1 MPDISLRFH
10 KDMLVLSSSVASAFE
25 RLGVDVR
32 RDLEMTMLLEPET
45 LEDAHKLEAMAG
57 AQCVVAATAT
67 LTPARLAHAGM
78 EGAAADLAHIALA
91 AVRAQ
96 KPQHVLAEL
105 APCGLP
111 LDASSKASLRENRDQ
126 YARFAR
132 LFASEEMD
140 AFLLNGFGTCAD
152 LKCALMGVRMAG
164 DAPAFAVVSV
174 AADGTLAESRGRETL
189 EEAVAVMEELGASVA
204 GFATTAGQDDA
215 CALAARAARATS
227 LPLLVQL
234 DVLRRDARQQGPTAE
249 NPYHCADS
257 MMAAADALRREG
269 VQFLRAAR
277 AATPAYTGALVAAT
291 IGSDVKLSAKPSSQP
306 VAPQFSPE
314 ASSKQAPGFSPA
326 LGSSGLPQGAL
337 AACAAKERRPE
348 KGFEDVI
355 AQAKARVGAV
365 LGEAKAGGV
374 ENAPSPG
381 IVEAG
386 AREVAEARAQEAP
399 GTREGLGTR
408 EAVETNG
415 AASGKDGE

>member
-25 RLGVDVR
+25 RLGIDVR

-45 LEDAHKLEAMAG
+45 LEDVHKLEAMAG

-96 KPQHVLAEL
+96 KPQHVLTEL

-132 LFASEEMD
+132 LFANEEMD

-152 LKCALMGVRMAG
+152 LKCALMGVRMAS

-189 EEAVAVMEELGASVA
+189 EEAVAVMEEFGASVA

-215 CALAARAARATS
+215 CALAGRAARATS

-291 IGSDVKLSAKPSSQP
+291 IGSDVRLSAKPSSQP
-306 VAPQFSPE
+306 AAPRVSPE
-314 ASSKQAPGFSPA
+314 ASKRVPDFSPA
-326 LGSSGLPQGAL
+326 LGPSGLPQDASGA
-337 AACAAKERRPE
+337 CVAKERRSE
-348 KGFEDVI
+348 KGIEDVI

-365 LGEAKAGGV
+365 LGDAKAGGV
-374 ENAPSPG
+374 SNEPSPEAAEAG
-381 IVEAG
+381 VREAAEACVHEEPGVCEAVGAHGAVEADG
-386 AREVAEARAQEAP
+386 A
-399 GTREGLGTR
+399 GF
-408 EAVETNG
+408 
-415 AASGKDGE
+415 GKDGE

>member
-45 LEDAHKLEAMAG
+45 LEDVHKLEAMAG

-132 LFASEEMD
+132 LFANEEMD

-152 LKCALMGVRMAG
+152 LKCALMGVRMAS

-215 CALAARAARATS
+215 CALAGRAARATS

-234 DVLRRDARQQGPTAE
+234 DVIRRDARQQGPTAE

-269 VQFLRAAR
+269 VQFLRASR

-291 IGSDVKLSAKPSSQP
+291 IGSDVRLPAKLSSPSS
-306 VAPQFSPE
+306 
-314 ASSKQAPGFSPA
+314 ASQVSSESKQAPGFLPA
-326 LGSSGLPQGAL
+326 LGPSSLSQNAS
-337 AACAAKERRPE
+337 AACVAKERRLE
-348 KGFEDVI
+348 KGLEDVI

-365 LGEAKAGGV
+365 LSEAKAGGA
-374 ENAPSPG
+374 EIAPSSEA
-381 IVEAG
+381 VEAG
-386 AREVAEARAQEAP
+386 AREAAEACVRESSGVCESVGIRGAAEAD
-399 GTREGLGTR
+399 
-408 EAVETNG
+408 G

>member
-32 RDLEMTMLLEPET
+32 LDLEMTMLLEPET
-45 LEDAHKLEAMAG
+45 LEDVHKLEAMAG

-132 LFASEEMD
+132 LFANEEMD

-152 LKCALMGVRMAG
+152 LKCALMGVRMAS

-215 CALAARAARATS
+215 CALAGRAARATS

-291 IGSDVKLSAKPSSQP
+291 IGSDVRLPAKPSSQP
-306 VAPQFSPE
+306 AASQLSLE
-314 ASSKQAPGFSPA
+314 ASKQAPGFSSA
-326 LGSSGLPQGAL
+326 LGPSGLPQDAS
-337 AACAAKERRPE
+337 AACVAKERRSE
-348 KGFEDVI
+348 KGLEDVI

-365 LGEAKAGGV
+365 LGDAKAGGAS
-374 ENAPSPG
+374 NAASSEA
-381 IVEAG
+381 VEAA
-386 AREVAEARAQEAP
+386 AREAAETCVCEAP
-399 GTREGLGTR
+399 GVRGSAGIR
-408 EAVETNG
+408 GAVEADG
-415 AASGKDGE
+415 AGVGKDGE

>member
-10 KDMLVLSSSVASAFE
+10 KDMLVLSSSVESAFE

-45 LEDAHKLEAMAG
+45 LEDVHKLEAMAG

-78 EGAAADLAHIALA
+78 EGAVADLAHIALA

-132 LFASEEMD
+132 LFANEEMD

-152 LKCALMGVRMAG
+152 LKCALMGVRTAS

-215 CALAARAARATS
+215 CALAGRAARATS

-234 DVLRRDARQQGPTAE
+234 DVIRRDARQQGPTAE

-269 VQFLRAAR
+269 VQFLRASR

-291 IGSDVKLSAKPSSQP
+291 IGSDVRLPAKPSSPSSASQ
-306 VAPQFSPE
+306 VSSE
-314 ASSKQAPGFSPA
+314 ASKQALGFSPA
-326 LGSSGLPQGAL
+326 LGPSSLSQNAS
-337 AACAAKERRPE
+337 AACVAKERRLE
-348 KGFEDVI
+348 KGLEDVI

-365 LGEAKAGGV
+365 LSEAKAGGA
-374 ENAPSPG
+374 EIAPSSEA
-381 IVEAG
+381 VEAG
-386 AREVAEARAQEAP
+386 AREAAEACVRESSGVCESVGIRGAAEAD
-399 GTREGLGTR
+399 
-408 EAVETNG
+408 G

>member
-45 LEDAHKLEAMAG
+45 LEDVHKLEAMAG

-132 LFASEEMD
+132 LFANEEMD

-152 LKCALMGVRMAG
+152 LKCALMGVRMAS
-164 DAPAFAVVSV
+164 DAPTFAVVSV

-215 CALAARAARATS
+215 CALAGRAARATS

-234 DVLRRDARQQGPTAE
+234 DVIRRDARQQGPTEE

-269 VQFLRAAR
+269 VQFLRASR

-291 IGSDVKLSAKPSSQP
+291 IGSDVRLPAKLSSPSSASQ
-306 VAPQFSPE
+306 VSSE
-314 ASSKQAPGFSPA
+314 ASKQAPGFSPA
-326 LGSSGLPQGAL
+326 LGPSSLSQNAS
-337 AACAAKERRPE
+337 AACVAKERRLE
-348 KGFEDVI
+348 KGLEDVI

-365 LGEAKAGGV
+365 LSEAKAGGA
-374 ENAPSPG
+374 EIAPSSEA
-381 IVEAG
+381 VEAG
-386 AREVAEARAQEAP
+386 AREAAEACVRESSGVCESVGIRGAAEAD
-399 GTREGLGTR
+399 
-408 EAVETNG
+408 G

>member
-10 KDMLVLSSSVASAFE
+10 KDMLVLSSSVESAFE

-45 LEDAHKLEAMAG
+45 LEDVHKLEAMAG

-132 LFASEEMD
+132 LFANEEMD

-152 LKCALMGVRMAG
+152 LKCALMGVRTAS

-189 EEAVAVMEELGASVA
+189 EEAVAVMEELGASVV

-215 CALAARAARATS
+215 CALAGRAARATS

-234 DVLRRDARQQGPTAE
+234 DVIRRDARQQGPTAE

-269 VQFLRAAR
+269 VQFLRASR

-291 IGSDVKLSAKPSSQP
+291 IGSDVRLPAKPSSPSSASQ
-306 VAPQFSPE
+306 VSSE
-314 ASSKQAPGFSPA
+314 ASKQALGFSPA
-326 LGSSGLPQGAL
+326 LGPSSLSQNAS
-337 AACAAKERRPE
+337 AACVAKERRLE
-348 KGFEDVI
+348 KGLEDVI

-365 LGEAKAGGV
+365 LSEAKAGGA
-374 ENAPSPG
+374 EIAPSSET
-381 IVEAG
+381 VEAG
-386 AREVAEARAQEAP
+386 AREAAEACVRESSGVCESVGIRGAAEAD
-399 GTREGLGTR
+399 
-408 EAVETNG
+408 G